1 MNKRLA
7 TLINLTTLSILATSL
22 GGCASGDAC
31 RDAGHVPGTG
41 GYASCERQVSEDRA
55 RGARKLA
62 NEMPIGGYGPTR
74 F

>member
-1 MNKRLA
+1 MSKLPVR
-7 TLINLTTLSILATSL
+7 LTTILILAAGLSA
-22 GGCASGDAC
+22 CASGDAC

-41 GYASCERQVSEDRA
+41 GYSSCERQVSEDRA